1 MNKYDTYQKDLTTLK
16 NLEGK
21 LQELLKERRTLKDN
35 GSSTNRVS
43 LFSHS
48 KIDIMLKSKLD
59 NFNMEIT
66 NLDKAVYLAESD
78 SSLGVSE
85 KEASK
90 RRGKID
96 DYKIVQADL

>member
-21 LQELLKERRTLKDN
+21 LQELLKERRTLKDS

-43 LFSHS
+43 LSSHS